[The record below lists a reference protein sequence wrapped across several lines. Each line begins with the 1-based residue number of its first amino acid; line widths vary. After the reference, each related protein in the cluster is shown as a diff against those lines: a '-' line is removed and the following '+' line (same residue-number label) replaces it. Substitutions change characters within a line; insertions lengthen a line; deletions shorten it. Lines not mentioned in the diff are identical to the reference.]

1 MIYSS
6 CSHIRF
12 RAEPFQILTLS
23 VNKTSTT
30 LERIISQLTKIEIVK
45 TNNFFD
51 YLKIKII
58 YLDRFNIL
66 FILF

>member
-1 MIYSS
+1 MNSSS

-23 VNKTSTT
+23 LNKTSTT

-45 TNNFFD
+45 KQIISFIIQN
-51 YLKIKII
+51 KII